1 MYLRLRHPRLRHP
14 RLRYP
19 RLRRIANPQERLA
32 ELRISLTPSGIAI
45 LITPNGIAILI
56 TPNGCAAKREQL
68 TSETRTAD

>member
-1 MYLRLRHPRLRHP
+1 MYL
-14 RLRYP
+14 

-45 LITPNGIAILI
+45 LITPNG
-56 TPNGCAAKREQL
+56 CAAKREQL

>member
-45 LITPNGIAILI
+45 LITPNG
-56 TPNGCAAKREQL
+56 CAAKREQQ